1 MDDIMDRFQF
11 EQLWFRTTLSKMEIG
26 LDEKPITDI
35 KQRYSKRWNT
45 FLFLTALLLLFS
57 NSVFANSQTHELPDR
72 EWQIISLPYDPG
84 NNHSLHDL
92 FGDDISAEYGE
103 KWVVY
108 EYNPAKKAYDK
119 KETSSVLKPGKGYWI
134 TQITGSA
141 VQLDMPEGST
151 TFTSA
156 PLSSPEQGA
165 KVAWN
170 LVGFSLDA
178 PRASSDLRVKSSTG
192 MCVDT
197 PCDLAKALKN
207 SILSDKLWRYTK
219 GDNQHYEVVSHD
231 SLLTP
236 WEGFF
241 VATLKNSSQISPLR
255 LVTSSPQA
263 PTLSSQQVG
272 RESSPPVAGNW
283 TLTFFD
289 DFNGTALDPKK
300 WRQGKHHLDL
310 AGQAGNSGKHATV
323 KNGSLQ
329 LLAEKKPI
337 TFAGEKFQYST
348 GEISTFKKFRQRYG
362 YFEAR
367 IKYDAIVG
375 VWPAFW
381 LMPNRSSDNSESRTS
396 YSDNDRTPL
405 NDFEAHK
412 RQSFLRFP
420 TKAISSPVSSAIL
433 NIRVKKINNER
444 TLSNVSIHKVLSDNW
459 DENTINWTN
468 RPEFDPLWFAQFT
481 RPADGSGGLVKQ
493 LWPGKVLTVDV
504 TDYINERIAANGDAG
519 FALIDSFSRENHITF
534 GSREAENAND
544 RPRLVIDGSDYFP
557 SGDAYVNGGAN
568 ASSNFGSESELG
580 VEDAWEITSKIDAG
594 GMEFD
599 IMETVGAWGED
610 AVQHALHW
618 ENYKSD
624 HPKKETGPLDMTPTD
639 DGYHTYGMYWKE
651 GYVQFYIDGEATMSW
666 KSSRVGSIESYII
679 LSHQMG
685 GWGVN
690 RNIAADFSSAL
701 MSVDY
706 VRVWTEGGQ

>member
-1 MDDIMDRFQF
+1 MDGIMSRFRF
-11 EQLWFRTTLSKMEIG
+11 EQHCFSATGSQVGIG
-26 LDEKPITDI
+26 LDKKPKISL
-35 KQRYSKRWNT
+35 KQRDPRRWNT
-45 FLFLTALLLLFS
+45 FLFLNTLLVLFS
-57 NSVFANSQTHELPDR
+57 SSVFASSQPHELPDR

-84 NNHSLHDL
+84 NNNSLHDL
-92 FGDDISAEYGE
+92 FGDDISGEYGK

-119 KETSSVLKPGKGYWI
+119 KGINSVLKPGKGYWI
-134 TQITGSA
+134 TQITGSR

-151 TFTSA
+151 SVTSA
-156 PLSSPEQGA
+156 RLSSPPQGA
-165 KVAWN
+165 KAAWN
-170 LVGFSLDA
+170 LIGFSLGTPKA
-178 PRASSDLRVKSSTG
+178 FRDLRVKSSTG
-192 MCVDT
+192 ICVDT
-197 PCDLAKALKN
+197 PCDLAKASKN
-207 SILSDKLWRYTK
+207 NILSDKLWRYTK
-219 GDNQHYEVVSHD
+219 GENQHYEVVSRD
-231 SLLTP
+231 GLLEP

-241 VATLKNSSQISPLR
+241 VAALKNASQIAPLT
-255 LVTSSPQA
+255 LIASASQDPD
-263 PTLSSQQVG
+263 LSSSQVG
-272 RESSPPVAGNW
+272 RASSPPIAGDW

-289 DFNGTALDPKK
+289 DFNGTTLDPKK

-310 AGQAGNSGKHATV
+310 AGQAGNSGKHASV

-337 TFAGEKFQYST
+337 TFAGQEYQYST

-381 LMPNRSSDNSESRTS
+381 LMPNRSSDYSESRTS
-396 YSDNDRTPL
+396 HSDNDRTPL

-420 TKAISSPVSSAIL
+420 TKAIRGPVSSAAL
-433 NIRVKKINNER
+433 KIRVKKINSER
-444 TLSNVSIHKVLSDNW
+444 TLGNVSIHKVLSDNW

-468 RPEFDPLWFAQFT
+468 RPEFDPVWLAQFT
-481 RPADGSGGLVKQ
+481 RPADGSRGLVKEF
-493 LWPGKVLTVDV
+493 WPGKELTVDV
-504 TDYINERIAANGDAG
+504 TDYINERIAANGDAS
-519 FALIDSFSRENHITF
+519 FALVDSFSRENHITF
-534 GSREAENAND
+534 GSREATNAND
-544 RPRLVIDGSDYFP
+544 QPRLVIDGSTYIA

-568 ASSNFGSESELG
+568 ASSNFGSEPELG

-599 IMETVGAWGED
+599 IMETVGAWGEN

-618 ENYKSD
+618 ENYKRN
-624 HPKKETGPLDMTPTD
+624 HPKKETGPLDMIPTD
-639 DGYHTYGMYWKE
+639 DDYHTYGMYWKE
-651 GYVQFYIDGEATMSW
+651 GYVEFYIDGKATMSW

-690 RNIAADFSSAL
+690 RNITADFSSAM

-706 VRVWTEGGQ
+706 VRVWK